1 MATSATLR
9 ISRLRALIEH
19 PNTGDGER
27 ATAQRM
33 LDRILT
39 RTGTEPAV
47 GDRTYGNRHH
57 RVGRHADLHRI
68 ADMIR
73 DDIVLARATFAPR
86 PAHPGEPALR
96 DPIGDAPPQITYTVD
111 TPHHGCI
118 DITIDNVPPE
128 WGWVREDGIDLIS
141 PALQALA
148 DELADL
154 MNGYNHDGS
163 DIDKRFFGRVR
174 IPDLTLVW

>member
-1 MATSATLR
+1 MATSATVR

-33 LDRILT
+33 LDRILAKA
-39 RTGTEPAV
+39 GHEPV

-57 RVGRHADLHRI
+57 RVGRHADIDRI

-73 DDIVLARATFAPR
+73 DDIVLARATFAPGATR
-86 PAHPGEPALR
+86 PGEPALR
-96 DPIGDAPPQITYTVD
+96 DPLGDAPSQITYTVD
-111 TPHHGCI
+111 TPHHSCI
-118 DITIDNVPPE
+118 DVTIDNIPPD
-128 WGWVREDGIDLIS
+128 WGWVHEDGIDIIS
-141 PALQALA
+141 PALQELA
-148 DELADL
+148 DELAEI
-154 MNGYNHDGS
+154 MNGYNRDGS

-174 IPDLTLVW
+174 IPHLTLVW